1 MSDVVVEE
9 YLEHFGV
16 KGMHWGVRKSPA
28 QRNAAARK
36 KKLGVRQLQSE
47 KKLVDEFGGGL
58 KGTLAARRYLVDTG
72 QLSIS
77 DVRKGNLR
85 IARNV
90 TIGLLSVLGPAILV
104 NRKL

>member
-1 MSDVVVEE
+1 MNSEE
-9 YLEHFGV
+9 FIEHHGV
-16 KGMHWGVRKSPA
+16 KGMRWGVRKSHVK
-28 QRNAAARK
+28 RNADARK
-36 KKLGVRQLQSE
+36 KKMGVNQLKSE

-90 TIGLLSVLGPAILV
+90 TIGLLSVLGPTFLI

>member
-1 MSDVVVEE
+1 VNSEE
-9 YLEHFGV
+9 FIEHHGV
-16 KGMHWGVRKSPA
+16 KGMRWGVRKSHVK
-28 QRNAAARK
+28 RNADARK
-36 KKLGVRQLQSE
+36 KKMGVNQLKSE

-90 TIGLLSVLGPAILV
+90 TIGLLSVLGPTFLI